1 MLIIVVTLLL
11 KELKASLQFQ
21 LLEYE
26 DLQRRIA
33 QRASLY
39 FTKFVRRRG
48 YDGELNIDMAK
59 KKLDIIVS
67 SFSKPEF
74 GWKVML

>member
-1 MLIIVVTLLL
+1 MSIIVVALLL
-11 KELKASLQFQ
+11 KELKASLQFR
-21 LLEYE
+21 LRGYE
-26 DLQRRIA
+26 DLRRRIA
-33 QRASLY
+33 ERASLY
-39 FTKFVRRRG
+39 FSRFVRRRG
-48 YDGELNIDMAK
+48 YDGGLNIDMAK